1 MVLSLYRARSWYNE
15 DRQRERERE
24 RERERVVVF
33 HEQNSALLNP
43 TSWGKKI
50 RELPDSVVW

>member
-1 MVLSLYRARSWYNE
+1 MKT
-15 DRQRERERE
+15 DRERERE

-50 RELPDSVVW
+50 RELPD